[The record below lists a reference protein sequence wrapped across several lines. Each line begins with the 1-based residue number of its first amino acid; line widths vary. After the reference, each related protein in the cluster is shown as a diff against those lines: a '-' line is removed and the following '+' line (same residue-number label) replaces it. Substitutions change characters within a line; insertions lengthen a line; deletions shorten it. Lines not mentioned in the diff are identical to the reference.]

1 MNSRRLSI
9 LIASIVMLSAIVPII
24 SAQPRIAS
32 IDYIQIIDAYYA
44 DLDGD
49 GYEDDIKLL
58 VDCCFVDADPSRVD
72 LNIWIEL
79 PSGLTFSVRV
89 SIYNTPSEFLLN
101 IDCFDMA
108 IESGWYTVSLLASI
122 MGAGNGKLYITDEI
136 IFDPPTGGGPGL
148 PPSVVAYI

>member
-1 MNSRRLSI
+1 MNIKKLAI
-9 LIASIVMLSAIVPII
+9 LMVSIVMLSAIVPTI

-32 IDYIQIIDAYYA
+32 VDYIQIADAFYA

-58 VDCCFVDADPSRVD
+58 VECCFTESNPTRID

-101 IDCFDMA
+101 IDCYDMA
-108 IESGWYTVSLLASI
+108 IESGWYTVTLLASV

-148 PPSVVAYI
+148 PPSVSAYI